1 MPRIVMCVRLC
12 IWIRRMEVRPM
23 AHMSVVVV
31 VVGADHRLA
40 LGMRE
45 KVHDEIES

>member
-1 MPRIVMCVRLC
+1 MNVM
-12 IWIRRMEVRPM
+12 
-23 AHMSVVVV
+23 VVVV
-31 VVGADHRLA
+31 AGADHRLA